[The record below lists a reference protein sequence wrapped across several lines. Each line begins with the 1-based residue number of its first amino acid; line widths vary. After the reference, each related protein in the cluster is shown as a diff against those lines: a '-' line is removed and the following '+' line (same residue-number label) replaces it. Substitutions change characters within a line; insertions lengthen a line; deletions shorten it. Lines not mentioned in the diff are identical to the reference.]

1 MESKH
6 KRTQRDYSLAF
17 KLSVVEQVE
26 QGELTYKEAQRR
38 YGIQGRS
45 TVLVWLRKHGLQD
58 WDVPASRAGDAATM
72 PDKTSKPQTPE
83 QRIKALEAQLREAT
97 QKAQLFEAII
107 EQVKKN
113 TGVDPLKKPLGRSSH
128 KRSSRVERV
137 QGLPLH
143 RHQPSGVLPA
153 AGGAAAQRRTRRP
166 DSASRARRPLTPAP
180 DRDTQAAPP
189 VGLPTQGGGYQ
200 DGA

>member
-58 WDVPASRAGDAATM
+58 WDVPASCAGDAATM
-72 PDKTSKPQTPE
+72 PEKTSKPQTPE

-128 KRSSRVERV
+128 RRSSR
-137 QGLPLH
+137 
-143 RHQPSGVLPA
+143 
-153 AGGAAAQRRTRRP
+153 
-166 DSASRARRPLTPAP
+166 D
-180 DRDTQAAPP
+180 
-189 VGLPTQGGGYQ
+189 
-200 DGA
+200 

>member
-17 KLSVVEQVE
+17 KLSVVAQVE

-58 WDVPASRAGDAATM
+58 WDVPASRAGGAATM

-83 QRIKALEAQLREAT
+83 QRIKALEVQLREAT
-97 QKAQLFEAII
+97 QKAQLFEAMI

-113 TGVDPLKKPLGRSSH
+113 TGVDPLKKPLGRSSR
-128 KRSSRVERV
+128 KSSF
-137 QGLPLH
+137 
-143 RHQPSGVLPA
+143 
-153 AGGAAAQRRTRRP
+153 
-166 DSASRARRPLTPAP
+166 
-180 DRDTQAAPP
+180 RD
-189 VGLPTQGGGYQ
+189 
-200 DGA
+200 

>member
-58 WDVPASRAGDAATM
+58 WDVPASRAGGAATM

-113 TGVDPLKKPLGRSSH
+113 TGVDPLKKPLGRPSH
-128 KRSSRVERV
+128 KRSSR
-137 QGLPLH
+137 
-143 RHQPSGVLPA
+143 
-153 AGGAAAQRRTRRP
+153 
-166 DSASRARRPLTPAP
+166 D
-180 DRDTQAAPP
+180 
-189 VGLPTQGGGYQ
+189 
-200 DGA
+200 